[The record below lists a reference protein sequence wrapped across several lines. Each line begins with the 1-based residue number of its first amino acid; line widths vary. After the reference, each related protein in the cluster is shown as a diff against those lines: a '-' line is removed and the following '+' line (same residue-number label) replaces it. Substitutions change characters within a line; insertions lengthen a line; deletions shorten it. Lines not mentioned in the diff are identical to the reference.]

1 MNTLYLELKIATLLD
16 QMEYVEQS
24 NQLNIDETLRLL
36 QIELVALGQELE
48 RLEA

>member
-1 MNTLYLELKIATLLD
+1 MSTLYLELKIATLLD

-24 NQLNIDETLRLL
+24 NQLNIDETLRVL